1 MRRASSIP
9 GRPEHGQGGACRRW
23 YRSAMPTLGSSQRAR
38 LPDSAFAY
46 VDRQGRR
53 RLPINDEE
61 HVRAALGRFN
71 QVDFE
76 DDPAR
81 ERARKRLL
89 VAAKK
94 YGIVPIGFITGQLR
108 AASGGPSARLPTGI
122 VTFLFTDIEASTG
135 LIEQLGEG
143 YAGVLSDVRA
153 LQRRIVRGKGGQ
165 VVDARGD
172 EVFAVF
178 KRAAGAVGA
187 ASAIHSTLGD
197 RMWAGT
203 IAVRVRAGIHSGRP
217 TLTDGGYVGM
227 AVHTASR
234 VCSAA
239 HGGQTLVTEEALE
252 SMTDAERAGFDLAQL
267 GTFRLRGIARPQT
280 LFQSHSPDGPASFP
294 APRDAS

>member
-1 MRRASSIP
+1 MRRASSFL
-9 GRPEHGQGGACRRW
+9 ELGGPVR
-23 YRSAMPTLGSSQRAR
+23 YRSGVPTLRQKERDR
-38 LPDSAFAY
+38 LPDTAFAY
-46 VDRQGRR
+46 VDRLGRR

-76 DDPAR
+76 DDAAR
-81 ERARKRLL
+81 ERARRRLL

-94 YGIVPIGFITGQLR
+94 YGIVPIGFITNQLR
-108 AASGGPSARLPTGI
+108 AASGGPSIRLPTGF

-135 LIEQLGEG
+135 LLERLGEG
-143 YAGVLSDVRA
+143 YAGVLSEVRA
-153 LQRRIVRGKGGQ
+153 IQRRTIRGKGGQ

-178 KRAAGAVGA
+178 KRAAGAAAA
-187 ASAIHSTLGD
+187 ASAIHRSLRD
-197 RMWAGT
+197 RTWED
-203 IAVRVRAGIHSGRP
+203 AVTVRIRAGIHAGRP

-239 HGGQTLVTEEALE
+239 HGGQTLVTAEAVD
-252 SMTDAERAGFDLAQL
+252 SMTEAERAGFDLGDL
-267 GTFRLRGIARPQT
+267 GTFRLRGIARPQI
-280 LFQSHSPDGPASFP
+280 LFQSGSPDGTAPFP
-294 APRDAS
+294 PPRDAA

>member
-1 MRRASSIP
+1 MRS
-9 GRPEHGQGGACRRW
+9 RW

-61 HVRAALGRFN
+61 HVRAALGRFS

-76 DDPAR
+76 DDAAR

-89 VAAKK
+89 VAARK
-94 YGIVPIGFITGQLR
+94 YGIVPIGFITNQLR
-108 AASGGPSARLPTGI
+108 AASGARSIQLPT
-122 VTFLFTDIEASTG
+122 ASSPSSSRTSRHPPACSNDWG
-135 LIEQLGEG
+135 RDTPACCPISV
-143 YAGVLSDVRA
+143 ASSA
-153 LQRRIVRGKGGQ
+153 KIIRGKGGQ

-178 KRAAGAVGA
+178 KRAAAVGA
-187 ASAIHSTLGD
+187 ASAIHRTLRD
-197 RMWAGT
+197 RTWEEAIT
-203 IAVRVRAGIHSGRP
+203 VRIRAGIHSGRP

-239 HGGQTLVTEEALE
+239 HGGQTLVTGDAVE
-252 SMTDAERAGFDLAQL
+252 SMTDTERAGFDLGGL
-267 GTFRLRGIARPQT
+267 GTFRLRGIARPQA
-280 LFQSHSPDGPASFP
+280 LFQLSSPDAAADFP
-294 APRDAS
+294 PPRVVA